1 MKKVEVGQQLG
12 GGISSGGFGAG
23 DRDVFAL
30 EAAKVEA
37 EKVAKE
43 KAAKRK
49 NIEEIRAI
57 LTSKEHSPFVK
68 EMAKLSGGPT
78 AEEEIEKM
86 MKEDPRVR
94 YILTKKYE

>member
-1 MKKVEVGQQLG
+1 MKKIEVGQQLG

-23 DRDVFAL
+23 ERDVFAL
-30 EAAKVEA
+30 EAAKVEE

-57 LTSKEHSPFVK
+57 LNAKEHSPFVK
-68 EMAKLSGGPT
+68 SLSGLFT
-78 AEEEIEKM
+78 QEEIDKM
-86 MKEDPRVR
+86 AKEDPRVR